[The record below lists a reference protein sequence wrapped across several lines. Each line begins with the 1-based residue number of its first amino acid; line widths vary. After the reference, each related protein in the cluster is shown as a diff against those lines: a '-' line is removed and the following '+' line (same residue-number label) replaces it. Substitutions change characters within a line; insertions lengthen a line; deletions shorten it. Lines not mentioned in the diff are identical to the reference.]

1 MSRATHIERGTLTLV
16 PPRGATSPRRV
27 ELRGPADHA
36 FVRLARTVTVSVA
49 SQCGFP
55 VDPCD
60 ELRIAVDESCNILIH
75 GGAEDLSIDFVDDGS
90 GLVVDV
96 SSPLDEVP
104 QLVPTAQ
111 LVLTTMVD
119 ELHVDRPGRIV
130 LHKRLV

>member
-16 PPRGATSPRRV
+16 PARGVTAPRRV

-36 FVRLARTVTVSVA
+36 FVRLARTVTLSVA
-49 SQCGFP
+49 SQSGLP

-75 GGAEDLSIDFVDDGS
+75 GGAEELSIDFVEDGS
-90 GLVVDV
+90 NLVVDI
-96 SSPLDEVP
+96 SSSLDELP

-119 ELHVDRPGRIV
+119 ELHVDRPGRIL
-130 LHKRLV
+130 LHTHLV